1 MPDFCDPQRQHP
13 IGGIISSNE
22 TRLSETIT
30 KFSNTFQTQLG
41 FPNGHTFFYDFGT
54 TIISELLKQPDCIG
68 IRIYPGLDEN
78 DRLTMSVIG
87 ISLGSISPINTL
99 DSSEEQLMKV
109 EVIKTGKTDGNV
121 ICCCPRNGK

>member
-1 MPDFCDPQRQHP
+1 MLDFCDPQKQHP

-22 TRLSETIT
+22 TRLSQTIT

-41 FPNGHTFFYDFGT
+41 FPDGHTFFYDFGT

-87 ISLGSISPINTL
+87 ITLGSINTTNTL
-99 DSSEEQLMKV
+99 DSNEKQLMKV
-109 EVIKTGKTDGNV
+109 EALQTGEIDENI